1 VRFIVLAIFLTGDL
15 LRECAF
21 SSRRSTFDQ
30 DRRFRRPARLIGIA
44 YLSNK
49 KPRLEPGLKYHL
61 PEGTSRP
68 AEAGRVGQG
77 KLHNFAGPVTSS
89 FGRSTNRPG
98 VGATCVSAQLDYVGA
113 NLRPDAVAGPH
124 GPAPG

>member
-21 SSRRSTFDQ
+21 SSRKSAFDQ
-30 DRRFRRPARLIGIA
+30 DRRLRRLARLIGIA

-61 PEGTSRP
+61 PEGTSDPQKRRR
-68 AEAGRVGQG
+68 GRD
-77 KLHNFAGPVTSS
+77 K
-89 FGRSTNRPG
+89 
-98 VGATCVSAQLDYVGA
+98 
-113 NLRPDAVAGPH
+113 
-124 GPAPG
+124 